1 MVSVKRLAD
10 EAGLQVH
17 GEVVKKGQAEQQDG
31 SLVVGVVQRID
42 ESSVHVSWNGQAPT
56 VVSVDDLAPAPKKV
70 RVRSEPASSQSLVL
84 ATAAV
89 KWSPVSNAENSEMLQ
104 QLAATTL
111 YQVYVSRSAAHGELH
126 VLPNKDAEASSQGT
140 LAIYAAREFKE
151 RALAII
157 PFGPVEQATHG
168 ARPQGA
174 VPLQMVIKPEQEKPT
189 RVNFWVRPKKMPR
202 KLALSQEKAVVVI
215 PFWALA
221 SQHQGRPEM
230 PSTALAYRT
239 ATINVSSPVGL
250 DKALRPSKS
259 SISMRVVYMTNLV
272 LLQAGDR
279 VCAAESAPSELDS
292 VE

>member
-1 MVSVKRLAD
+1 
-10 EAGLQVH
+10 
-17 GEVVKKGQAEQQDG
+17 
-31 SLVVGVVQRID
+31 
-42 ESSVHVSWNGQAPT
+42 
-56 VVSVDDLAPAPKKV
+56 
-70 RVRSEPASSQSLVL
+70 
-84 ATAAV
+84 
-89 KWSPVSNAENSEMLQ
+89 
-104 QLAATTL
+104 
-111 YQVYVSRSAAHGELH
+111 
-126 VLPNKDAEASSQGT
+126 
-140 LAIYAAREFKE
+140 
-151 RALAII
+151 
-157 PFGPVEQATHG
+157 
-168 ARPQGA
+168 
-174 VPLQMVIKPEQEKPT
+174 
-189 RVNFWVRPKKMPR
+189 MPR

-279 VCAAESAPSELDS
+279 VCVAESAPSELDS